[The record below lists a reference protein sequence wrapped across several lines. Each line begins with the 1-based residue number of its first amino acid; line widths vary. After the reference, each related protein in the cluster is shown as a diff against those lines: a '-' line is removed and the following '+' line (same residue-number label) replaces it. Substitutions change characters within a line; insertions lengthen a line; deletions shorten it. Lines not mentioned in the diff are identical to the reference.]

1 VEDLAGSCFGAAVAG
16 RGAGV
21 FAFTAGLRNFALA
34 GLRTFAAARFGAAVF
49 RRTDFRRAAGFT
61 FSLDF
66 LRAADF
72 FAGLRAGLRRGLTLF
87 LPRFDDFRAI
97 DVPRSAILLLRF
109 PAAASCAADVGLPR
123 PGGPPVRG

>member
-1 VEDLAGSCFGAAVAG
+1 MNKKL
-16 RGAGV
+16 RGAILAV
-21 FAFTAGLRNFALA
+21 GLS
-34 GLRTFAAARFGAAVF
+34 GLCAFAAARFGVAFRAAVI
-49 RRTDFRRAAGFT
+49 RRTDFGRLAGFA

-66 LRAADF
+66 LRAVDF

-109 PAAASCAADVGLPR
+109 PAAASWATGVGLPR
-123 PGGPPVRG
+123 PGCLSLRG